1 MIYEFMTWLM
11 QEGSWQHS
19 LWFVYVTFHDIIQWG
34 IIVLFGLTAWGERIK
49 KKKLEDL
56 IEHIH
61 EELHTHIEE
70 DSSLH
75 HSLGQTGITKGV

>member
-1 MIYEFMTWLM
+1 MEEFIHWLM
-11 QEGSWQHS
+11 REGSWQHS
-19 LWFVYVTFHDIIQWG
+19 TWFVYVTFHDLFQWG
-34 IIVLFGLTAWGERIK
+34 IIGLFGLTAWGERRK
-49 KKKLEDL
+49 KKQLEKL

-75 HSLGQTGITKGV
+75 RVLGQTEMTKGV